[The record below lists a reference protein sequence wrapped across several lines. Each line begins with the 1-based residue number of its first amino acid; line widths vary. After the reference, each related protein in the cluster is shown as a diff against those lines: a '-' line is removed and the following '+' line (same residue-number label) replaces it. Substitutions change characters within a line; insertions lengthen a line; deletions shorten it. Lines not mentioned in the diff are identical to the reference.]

1 MRVQLR
7 NDQGSLLAGKEESE
21 HIAAFLR
28 GVYHS
33 RDITQL
39 PPASGINGVH
49 FSSEDLKL
57 AIAKISPSKALPAGF
72 APARLWKLAANQ
84 VVSALLPAVNLSAS
98 ALHEDW
104 HKVQLHLIPKV
115 PIVREPKNL
124 RPIALLHPGN
134 KILAIML
141 AHKVEP
147 KIESYLREVPQWAY
161 LKGRSTADAL
171 ESVCSHFLQVRDL
184 IASGSSSLPQR
195 FLGGQPHRLVGGL
208 SISLDIKKAFDS
220 LPHNFLQ
227 EAMIDAGF
235 DQQEIS
241 LVMHLHERACLQVGR
256 SAESADVYLGTGVRQ
271 GCSLSPLLWAL
282 ITGKVYRMFQAEL
295 KTQSLPEG
303 LINIFADDFFGSW
316 TVQDSLGFAR
326 AIRAVGVLVTTLQK
340 AGLQLSME
348 KTVILLALGGTS
360 APSVLAKHR
369 KYIEDV
375 PHLVIPV
382 GQCRLPFKIVTAH
395 RYLGA
400 KLAYKG
406 FELLNLRHRLDVSW
420 GSFWRLHHIFKARSL
435 SLGTKVTEEDQ
446 KTMTAEES
454 PENKPLQVQAHAEDA
469 SMQIALPTELQGADP
484 QTRMDLE
491 GVSRDELM
499 EAAAEL
505 QHIQTM
511 ALKGQNFFGPA
522 QGPSS
527 AMPALPPTSTMEVQT
542 PPRHSEN
549 RQQPRPSQFPS
560 QPKYPRTNNGKGT
573 DQGKGHHL
581 ETQTENQQQTQR
593 GRTRPQFQ
601 GQQSNAQTGRS
612 GNPRSRPSGND
623 SLVEHMAQLLIR
635 HDNFWNGMQTSTGWI
650 MFLGTAPPLTTLPLL
665 HQIGTEWHRMKAEE
679 PASLQQPMRVILYQ
693 TWANEMHKRVHELQT
708 DQDKMQEAVR
718 RGILTDTGHFKFVQ
732 WNKEAQALREVPS
745 IAPLSMQE
753 VLSLLDESIVLSIVD
768 GVLINFHPTRTLAEH
783 MTGPTVTFSLTV
795 GLREPKAF
803 RFWSIMES
811 LSGNASLQL
820 VATTLRRERRQRSAL
835 AQTIAQELR
844 RT

>member
-1 MRVQLR
+1 
-7 NDQGSLLAGKEESE
+7 N
-21 HIAAFLR
+21 
-28 GVYHS
+28 
-33 RDITQL
+33 
-39 PPASGINGVH
+39 
-49 FSSEDLKL
+49 KL
-57 AIAKISPSKALPAGF
+57 
-72 APARLWKLAANQ
+72 
-84 VVSALLPAVNLSAS
+84 
-98 ALHEDW
+98 
-104 HKVQLHLIPKV
+104 
-115 PIVREPKNL
+115 
-124 RPIALLHPGN
+124 
-134 KILAIML
+134 LAIML
-141 AHKVEP
+141 ANKVES
-147 KIESYLREVPQWAY
+147 KIENYLREA
-161 LKGRSTADAL
+161 RN
-171 ESVCSHFLQVRDL
+171 L

-195 FLGGQPHRLVGGL
+195 FQGSQPHKLVGGL

-220 LPHNFLQ
+220 LPHDFLR
-227 EAMIDAGF
+227 ESMLEAGF
-235 DQQEIS
+235 EPQEIN

-256 SAESADVYLGTGVRQ
+256 PDESADIFLGTGVRQ

-295 KTQSLPEG
+295 RSLSLPEG

-316 TVQDSLGFAR
+316 LVQDSLAFAK
-326 AIRAVGVLVTTLQK
+326 AIRAIGVLVATLQK

-382 GQCRLPFKIVTAH
+382 GQSRLPFQIVTTH

-406 FELLNLRHRLDVSW
+406 FELLNLRHRLDVAW
-420 GSFWRLHHIFKARSL
+420 GSFWRLHHIFKSRAL
-435 SLGTKVTEEDQ
+435 GLGTKVRLWKVCVFSVLRYSLHSVGLPSQGPLLIRQAVNRQLRMIARSPAHLWHIPSAEILQ
-446 KTMTAEES
+446 PPLLLARPGTAPWLEVLRLTFQYSSADSVSPADIHES
-454 PENKPLQVQAHAEDA
+454 SSAQDLEVDRKSLFVSIRISPDTDA
-469 SMQIALPTELQGADP
+469 
-484 QTRMDLE
+484 RMDLE
-491 GVSRDELM
+491 GVSRDELL

-511 ALKGQNFFGPA
+511 AIQGQNFFGPA
-522 QGPSS
+522 QGLSS
-527 AMPALPPTSTMEVQT
+527 AMPALPPTNTMEVQT
-542 PPRHSEN
+542 PPRHSEV

-560 QPKYPRTNNGKGT
+560 QPKYPKTNGKGT
-573 DQGKGHHL
+573 DQGKGQQH
-581 ETQTENQQQTQR
+581 ETTESQQPSQR
-593 GRTRPQFQ
+593 GRARPQFQ
-601 GQQSNAQTGRS
+601 GQQHNAQPSRS
-612 GNPRSRPSGND
+612 GNPRSRTSGSD

-635 HDNFWNGMQTSTGWI
+635 HDNFWNGMQMSTGWI

-679 PASLQQPMRVILYQ
+679 PSSLQQPMRVILYQ
-693 TWANEMHKRVHELQT
+693 TWANEMRKRVHELQT
-708 DQDKMQEAVR
+708 DQEKMQEAIR
-718 RGILTDTGHFKFVQ
+718 RGIITETSHFKFVQ
-732 WNKEAQALREVPS
+732 WNKEAQALQEVPS
-745 IAPLSMQE
+745 IAPLSIQE

-768 GVLINFHPTRTLAEH
+768 GVLINFHPTRTLAEN

-803 RFWSIMES
+803 RFWSIMEA

-844 RT
+844 RRRLFSTYANLL

>member
-1 MRVQLR
+1 

-49 FSSEDLKL
+49 FSSEDLKSAL
-57 AIAKISPSKALPAGF
+57 AKISPSKALPAGF
-72 APARLWKLAANQ
+72 APARLWKLATNQ

-171 ESVCSHFLQVRDL
+171 ESVCSHFLQVREL
-184 IASGSSSLPQR
+184 IATGSPSLPQR

-220 LPHNFLQ
+220 LPHNFLYDAMT
-227 EAMIDAGF
+227 EAEF
-235 DQQEIS
+235 DQLEIN

-256 SAESADVYLGTGVRQ
+256 STESADVYLGTGVRQ

-295 KTQSLPEG
+295 KIQSLPEG
-303 LINIFADDFFGSW
+303 LTNIFADDFFGSW
-316 TVQDSLGFAR
+316 AVQDSLGFAR
-326 AIRAVGVLVTTLQK
+326 AIRAVGVLVTTLQT

-382 GQCRLPFKIVTAH
+382 GSAEHHLQDLDEDR
-395 RYLGA
+395 R
-400 KLAYKG
+400 AYAPR
-406 FELLNLRHRLDVSW
+406 ELRR
-420 GSFWRLHHIFKARSL
+420 
-435 SLGTKVTEEDQ
+435 
-446 KTMTAEES
+446 
-454 PENKPLQVQAHAEDA
+454 QVQAHVEDA
-469 SMQIALPTELQGADP
+469 SMQIALPAELQGADP

-511 ALKGQNFFGPA
+511 ALQGQHFFGPA
-522 QGPSS
+522 LGPST
-527 AMPALPPTSTMEVQT
+527 AMPALTPTSTMEVQT
-542 PPRHSEN
+542 PPRHSGTQ
-549 RQQPRPSQFPS
+549 QQPRPSQFPS
-560 QPKYPRTNNGKGT
+560 MPKYLKTNGKGT
-573 DQGKGHHL
+573 DQGKGQQH
-581 ETQTENQQQTQR
+581 ETSSESQQQTQR

-601 GQQSNAQTGRS
+601 GQPSNAQTSRS

-635 HDNFWNGMQTSTGWI
+635 HDNFWNGMQMSTGWI

-693 TWANEMHKRVHELQT
+693 TWANEMRKRVHELQT

-718 RGILTDTGHFKFVQ
+718 REILTDTGHFKFVQ

-745 IAPLSMQE
+745 IAPLSIQE

-844 RT
+844 RRQLFSISADLL